1 MANLADYHWLTGN
14 EAARHLDD
22 LAVCS
27 DPVHRQLERL
37 RKTLSTERAG
47 LVVQQIELRRRGR
60 AKFGDLA
67 AKMFFTDV
75 GLQQS
80 TDFWIARYKSLRL
93 GADQPIVD
101 YCTGIGGDLLGFAE
115 RAPCSGWDQAA
126 EIVCLANANLRAAIP
141 AHKGKVRIGSVEEY
155 PPTANDVWHL
165 DPDRRT
171 DGRRST
177 QLQWHSPG
185 PETVD
190 EWLTASPSGAIKL
203 APAST
208 VPDSWAQQAELEWI
222 SRDRECRQQAVW
234 FGRLANQSGQR
245 RATLVS
251 SQEDGSVAGTFAG
264 SPTEMA
270 EITDEVREYLY
281 DTDPAI
287 RAAGLTGAIASES
300 ELFALGDGAAYLTGN
315 SAVANSLLSRFRV
328 QEVLPLRTGALAKH
342 LQTLG
347 IGSLEIK
354 KRGIATDPERLRKQL
369 KLRGDQSASLVL
381 TSLGSRQVAILAR
394 RDD

>member
-1 MANLADYHWLTGN
+1 MANLADYEWLIGDD
-14 EAARHLDD
+14 AARYLDD
-22 LAVCS
+22 LAVTS
-27 DPVHRQLERL
+27 EPVHRQLERL

-47 LVVQQIELRRRGR
+47 LVVQQTELRRRGR
-60 AKFGDLA
+60 AKFGDFA

-80 TDFWIARYKSLRL
+80 TDLWIARYKASRL
-93 GADQPIVD
+93 DADQPIVD
-101 YCTGIGGDLLGFAE
+101 YCTGIGGDLVGFAE
-115 RAPCSGWDQAA
+115 RALCSGWDMSP

-141 AHKGKVRIGSVEEY
+141 DHKGEVRLGSVEEHR
-155 PPTANDVWHL
+155 PTASDVWHL

-177 QLQWHSPG
+177 QLRWHSPG

-190 EWLTASPSGAIKL
+190 KWLTASPSGALKL

-222 SRDRECRQQAVW
+222 SRDRECRQQVVW
-234 FGRLANQSGQR
+234 FGKLANQPGQR

-251 SQEDGSVAGTFAG
+251 SYQGGSVAGTFTG

-270 EITDEVREYLY
+270 EITEDVGEYLY

-287 RAAGLTGAIASES
+287 RASGLTGAIASERG
-300 ELFALGDGAAYLTGN
+300 LFALGAGAAYLTSN
-315 SAVANSLLSRFRV
+315 SAVAHPLLSRFRV
-328 QEVLPLRTGALAKH
+328 QELLPLRTGTLARH
-342 LQTLG
+342 LQILG

-369 KLRGDQSASLVL
+369 KLRGDQSATLVL
-381 TSLGSRQVAILAR
+381 TSIGPRQVAILAE